1 MRVVG
6 CLLGLSACTLWGEL
20 SPPENIEPRPTAG
33 QDSAES
39 DLELPEEPKER
50 PPETEALLRWPY
62 LQEVDSD
69 GLSVIVGVSDEGQ
82 QVEVE
87 LARDDDRWTVE
98 AEGDI
103 LAGVTPTMRLLRARF
118 DGLEAGTTYSYRV
131 MVDGVEVIGGF
142 SAMTRP
148 ADEAAPV
155 RFLVLGDFGSGR
167 QAQRDLRDVMLQH
180 LDGVQFWLTTGDN
193 AYYGGT
199 AQSFQDNVFKVYQEI
214 LAEVPMLPTPGN
226 HDYQSYD
233 LQPYL
238 DSFFLPE
245 QGPDAW
251 SHERFWRVD
260 WGPLRLF
267 GLDSVDSMFKL
278 TREPGDDQL
287 DWIEEQDALP
297 GPPWKL
303 AAFHYPAYSAQPN
316 RTPDY
321 LVKLHLEPLLEA
333 LAFPLVL
340 TGHNHMY
347 ERFVPIREGKA
358 DPTGITWIVSGGG
371 GQGLYPTG
379 KDPLHAY
386 VEEAYHF
393 MIFDVDA
400 CTLQGRAIDIKGNV
414 IDDWTQSIC
423 P

>member
-180 LDGVQFWLTTGDN
+180 LDGLYRFAHRHNDRT
-193 AYYGGT
+193 YP
-199 AQSFQDNVFKVYQEI
+199 QE
-214 LAEVPMLPTPGN
+214 
-226 HDYQSYD
+226 
-233 LQPYL
+233 
-238 DSFFLPE
+238 
-245 QGPDAW
+245 
-251 SHERFWRVD
+251 
-260 WGPLRLF
+260 
-267 GLDSVDSMFKL
+267 
-278 TREPGDDQL
+278 
-287 DWIEEQDALP
+287 
-297 GPPWKL
+297 
-303 AAFHYPAYSAQPN
+303 SA
-316 RTPDY
+316 
-321 LVKLHLEPLLEA
+321 
-333 LAFPLVL
+333 
-340 TGHNHMY
+340 
-347 ERFVPIREGKA
+347 
-358 DPTGITWIVSGGG
+358 
-371 GQGLYPTG
+371 YPTLILP
-379 KDPLHAY
+379 KAQLLAKL
-386 VEEAYHF
+386 
-393 MIFDVDA
+393 
-400 CTLQGRAIDIKGNV
+400 CTTEPAG
-414 IDDWTQSIC
+414 C
-423 P
+423 